1 MRNSR
6 RNKSNYRRRNKTS
19 KAILGS
25 VNSGLTTV
33 ANTAKSIGQKSK
45 PMIERGLS
53 GIYGT
58 LATGFNMGMKGV
70 NMGMKGVN
78 KGIKTVTFKK
88 QTRRH
93 RKTRRH

>member
-6 RNKSNYRRRNKTS
+6 RNKSSNRRRNKTS
-19 KAILGS
+19 KALLGS

-70 NMGMKGVN
+70 NKGL
-78 KGIKTVTFKK
+78 KTVTFKK
-88 QTRRH
+88 QTRKH